1 MKKIKRIP
9 NVIGVEVLA
18 HYVLRVTF
26 DDNVV
31 RDVDLSEDLCGPIF
45 EPLKDP
51 EYFAQVFI
59 DGSSVAWPNGADID
73 PLILHGDFEFG
84 SRSQARHLG

>member
-1 MKKIKRIP
+1 M
-9 NVIGVEVLA
+9 
-18 HYVLRVTF
+18 
-26 DDNVV
+26 
-31 RDVDLSEDLCGPIF
+31 F

-59 DGSSVAWPNGADID
+59 DGSSIAWPNGADID

-84 SRSQARHLG
+84 STSQARHLG

>member
-9 NVIGVEVLA
+9 DVIDVEVLA

-26 DDNVV
+26 DDDVV
-31 RDVDLSEDLCGPIF
+31 RDVDLSDDLWGPIF

-51 EYFAQVFI
+51 AYFARVFI
-59 DGSSVAWPNGADID
+59 QDGSVAWPNGADID

-84 SRSQARHLG
+84 SRSQARHPG

>member
-9 NVIGVEVLA
+9 KVTHVEVLA

-26 DDNVV
+26 DDGLV
-31 RDVDLSEDLCGPIF
+31 RDVDLSEDLWGPIF

-51 EYFAQVFI
+51 AYFAQVFI

-73 PLILHGDFEFG
+73 PLILHGDFPAPKREQQQL
-84 SRSQARHLG
+84 S